1 MHIIYERKNTVPAF
15 QKKQII
21 GTAFSI
27 ILIISLLLLLMQPV
41 FAEPQISTG
50 SGWRNLI
57 EEAYPESGQTMSTN
71 ASTTGLY
78 TWESPMWLK
87 LSVGIGGSL
96 LLLMIILSFVLR
108 DKIEKKT
115 LELNSKNRQLEIE
128 VRERKIAEDKLKNYS
143 AQLKSSNELKDLFT
157 DILRHDLINPA
168 TVIKGYVEYLIEY
181 ENDTKKITAL
191 KAIERNNLKL
201 IQMIENAANL
211 AKLENV
217 EELEFEEMD
226 LQAILE
232 EVVEGLQP
240 KADDKGIHIEFD
252 PTGNYP
258 AQVNRIVEEVFS
270 NLIANSIKYSP
281 PASMIG
287 IDVCALNDKS
297 WKISVTDNGSGIS
310 DYDKTYIFDR
320 FKRAEKTNIKGT
332 GLGLAIAKRIIE
344 LHDGQIGV
352 EDNPSGGGS
361 VFWVILHR

>member
-1 MHIIYERKNTVPAF
+1 MHIICERRNIESTFPKGRA
-15 QKKQII
+15 I
-21 GTAFSI
+21 GVTLST
-27 ILIISLLLLLMQPV
+27 ILIISLFSLIVNPV
-41 FAEPQISTG
+41 FAEPHIPTGPSWENSLEGSYLESEQPISRNIST
-50 SGWRNLI
+50 
-57 EEAYPESGQTMSTN
+57 A
-71 ASTTGLY
+71 GLY

-108 DKIEKKT
+108 DKIDEKT
-115 LELNSKNRQLEIE
+115 MELNSKNRQLEIE
-128 VRERKIAEDKLKNYS
+128 IRERKIAEDKLKNYS
-143 AQLKSSNELKDLFT
+143 SQLKSSNELKDLFT

-191 KAIERNNLKL
+191 KTIERNNLKL

-226 LQAILE
+226 LRAIIE

-240 KADDKGIHIEFD
+240 KADDKEMHIQFV
-252 PTGNYP
+252 PGGNYP
-258 AQVNRIVEEVFS
+258 AQVNRIIEEVFS

-281 PASMIG
+281 PSSVICIG
-287 IDVCALNDKS
+287 VCALNDKY
-297 WKISVTDNGSGIS
+297 WKISVVDNGSGIA
-310 DYDKTYIFDR
+310 DDDKTHIFDR

-352 EDNPSGGGS
+352 EDNPSGKGS
-361 VFWVILHR
+361 VFWVTLHR

>member
-1 MHIIYERKNTVPAF
+1 MHITCERRNAVPAF

-27 ILIISLLLLLMQPV
+27 ILIISLLLLLVQPV
-41 FAEPQISTG
+41 FAEPQTSTG
-50 SGWRNLI
+50 SGWENSLEEGYQESEQPISRNV
-57 EEAYPESGQTMSTN
+57 ST
-71 ASTTGLY
+71 AGLY

-143 AQLKSSNELKDLFT
+143 AQLKNSNELKDLFT

-168 TVIKGYVEYLIEY
+168 TVIKGYVEYLIEC

-191 KAIERNNLKL
+191 KTIERNNLKL

-217 EELEFEEMD
+217 EELEFEEID
-226 LQAILE
+226 LRAIIE

-240 KADDKGIHIEFD
+240 KADDKEMHIEFV
-252 PTGNYP
+252 PGGNYP

-287 IDVCALNDKS
+287 IDVCALNDKY
-297 WKISVTDNGSGIS
+297 WKISVVDNGSGIS
-310 DYDKTYIFDR
+310 DDDKTYIFDR
-320 FKRAEKTNIKGT
+320 FRRAEKRNIKGT

-361 VFWVILHR
+361 VFWVTLHR